1 MSLEN
6 YKIELVEP
14 DLSEF
19 KQHERAIKA
28 LLPSRLE
35 HKVHL
40 DLNDIDVS
48 IANAFRRTAME
59 ELELKSLT
67 CDTTQIQTNIDYIL
81 LGEFLDRLQLIPIKQ
96 TVPDDAVFSINA
108 ANTSNENGITKLY
121 SESIAGGERYIP
133 GKFRLAELRPGN
145 YIKVPRITVQK
156 GFGREHACFGLTSVY
171 TFRNLDFMD
180 VCMINNKGNRID
192 KRVSVD
198 AVAKLAR
205 IKPEQIWGKRVLV
218 IPNPSYEAVMSQ
230 QIKDQI
236 ALAKYD
242 IELISLEQHTSDDDY
257 LAEQS
262 SLVADS
268 RRFRMSYNLF
278 DQIKPENFLEMVFT
292 NLIDRLNAV
301 LNGLRNIYG
310 ISGGGKKSIEQEPE
324 QALSHDS
331 SGKVELRIVPVKVQH
346 ENQSIIVDLWRM
358 TVKGETHTIGELIA
372 NHIYNIDREVPY
384 VAPSMDHL
392 RDQQITI
399 ELIHP
404 EPDRICMDAISKCI
418 SIYEDL
424 LKQSK
429 SKKAK

>member
-6 YKIELVEP
+6 YKIELIEP

-19 KQHERAIKA
+19 KQHERDIKA

-40 DLNDIDVS
+40 DLIDVDVS

-67 CDTTQIQTNIDYIL
+67 CDITQIQTNIDYIL

-96 TVPDDAVFSINA
+96 NIPDDAVFSINV

-121 SESIAGGERYIP
+121 SESILGGERYIP

-145 YIKVPRITVQK
+145 YIKVPRITLQK
-156 GFGREHACFGLTSVY
+156 GLGRDHACFGLTSVY

-192 KRVSVD
+192 KRVRVD
-198 AVAKLAR
+198 AVAKLAQMTN
-205 IKPEQIWGKRVLV
+205 EEVWGKKVLV
-218 IPNPSYEAVMSQ
+218 IPNPKYKDIMSQ

-236 ALAKYD
+236 ALAKYN
-242 IELISLEQHTSDDDY
+242 IELISSELHTKDDDY
-257 LAEQS
+257 LEEQS
-262 SLVADS
+262 SLVANS
-268 RRFRMSYNLF
+268 RKFRMSYNLF
-278 DQIKPENFLEMVFT
+278 DQIKPEDFLEIVCM
-292 NLIDRLNAV
+292 NLIERLNSV
-301 LNGLRNIYG
+301 LTGLQNIYR
-310 ISGGGKKSIEQEPE
+310 ISGGGKKSKELEQD
-324 QALSHDS
+324 LSHDIT
-331 SGKVELRIVPVKVQH
+331 GKVELRIVPVKVRH
-346 ENQSIIVDLWRM
+346 DNQSITVDLWRM
-358 TVKGETHTIGELIA
+358 TIKGETHTIGELIV
-372 NHIYNIDREVPY
+372 NHIYDIDKEVPY
-384 VAPSMDHL
+384 VAPIMDHL

-404 EPDRICMDAISKCI
+404 EPERICINAISKCI
-418 SIYEDL
+418 DIYEDL

-429 SKKAK
+429 HKKAK